1 MSAIVIIPIFANANN
16 MVMEAIK
23 DFKTIDTIVFSN
35 YILKHYGP
43 MSHLKLQKLVYY
55 CDAYSLAYFGKQ
67 LITDEFEAWVH
78 GPVCRRL
85 YDSLKDKSKLYSDV
99 VYTSDGIDVDKEFN
113 SLTSDQQSLISN
125 VLSQLST
132 WSSFELEAST
142 HQEDPWKNAR
152 KGYSEADKCNVVIS
166 KEDMREYY
174 SKEMANA

>member
-1 MSAIVIIPIFANANN
+1 MEVIN
-16 MVMEAIK
+16 EY
-23 DFKTIDTIVFSN
+23 KTIDTIVLSN

-55 CDAYSLAYFGKQ
+55 CDAYSLAYFGKP
-67 LITDEFEAWVH
+67 LITDDFEAWVH

-99 VYTSDGIDVDKEFN
+99 AYTTDKTDVDKEFAT
-113 SLTSDQQSLISN
+113 LTFDQQSLIN
-125 VLSQLST
+125 NILSQLSS

-152 KGYSEADKCNVVIS
+152 RGYNEADKCSVIIN
-166 KEDMREYY
+166 KDDMKEYY
-174 SKEMANA
+174 RKEIVNA

>member
-1 MSAIVIIPIFANANN
+1 MEVI
-16 MVMEAIK
+16 K
-23 DFKTIDTIVFSN
+23 KYKLIDTILLSN

-55 CDAYSLAYFGKQ
+55 CDAYSLAYFGKP
-67 LITDEFEAWVH
+67 LIADDFEAWVH

-99 VYTSDGIDVDKEFN
+99 AYTFDGIDVDKEF
-113 SLTSDQQSLISN
+113 STLTSDQQSLIIN
-125 VLSQLST
+125 ILSQLSS

-152 KGYSEADKCNVVIS
+152 KGYSEADKCNVII
-166 KEDMREYY
+166 KKDDMKEYY
-174 SKEMANA
+174 HKEITNA